1 MSSTFSIFSGIGGY
15 NIYLKMAIIE
25 ECDKKDSVWEALKK
39 EFTNVFE
46 KHTESYSGAELIDSS
61 CGSLIFDVVLNFRT
75 EVAEHDSISLI
86 QNAIVDGKLGELS
99 VWYIIGTP
107 APGIPM
113 TTFFPKYHISSVI
126 ASIVLVVLGIVGF
139 DELCWRRRGR
149 NSR

>member
-46 KHTESYSGAELIDSS
+46 KHTESYSGAELIDS
-61 CGSLIFDVVLNFRT
+61 RT